1 VQSEAKEN
9 SNIAPEENRNPAI
22 SSDPTMTI
30 QDELKII
37 IDNSMSEGKRRKTP
51 VAYLKFCK
59 VRNLFFP

>member
-1 VQSEAKEN
+1 VQSEANEN
-9 SNIAPEENRNPAI
+9 SNIAPEET
-22 SSDPTMTI
+22 SDPTMTI

-37 IDNSMSEGKRRKTP
+37 MDNYTSEGKSRKTP

>member
-37 IDNSMSEGKRRKTP
+37 INNSMSEGKRRKTP
-51 VAYLKFCK
+51 VLHI
-59 VRNLFFP
+59 

>member
-1 VQSEAKEN
+1 VQSEANEN
-9 SNIAPEENRNPAI
+9 NNIAPEET
-22 SSDPTMTI
+22 SDPTMTI

-37 IDNSMSEGKRRKTP
+37 MDNYTSGGKSRKTP